1 MRSSSYFDFNKEYNE
16 RDLKFEVGDHV
27 RTSKYKNNFAK
38 DYVVNWCVE
47 VFVIKKVR
55 NIVPWKYVVLV
66 IRVEEAIKRKAKK
79 LSVKKKDSDDFFKS
93 WIDKKDIA
101 I

>member
-55 NIVPWKYVVLV
+55 NIVPWKYVILV
-66 IRVEEAIKRKAKK
+66 IRVEEAIKR
-79 LSVKKKDSDDFFKS
+79 
-93 WIDKKDIA
+93 
-101 I
+101 

>member
-38 DYVVNWCVE
+38 GYVVNWCVE

-55 NIVPWKYVVLV
+55 NIVPWKYVIFV

-79 LSVKKKDSDDFFKS
+79 LNAK
-93 WIDKKDIA
+93 
-101 I
+101 

>member
-79 LSVKKKDSDDFFKS
+79 LSAK
-93 WIDKKDIA
+93 
-101 I
+101 

>member
-1 MRSSSYFDFNKEYNE
+1 MKSSSYFDFNKEYNE

-79 LSVKKKDSDDFFKS
+79 LSAK
-93 WIDKKDIA
+93 
-101 I
+101 

>member
-55 NIVPWKYVVLV
+55 NIVPWKYVILV

-79 LSVKKKDSDDFFKS
+79 LNAK
-93 WIDKKDIA
+93 
-101 I
+101 

>member
-47 VFVIKKVR
+47 VFVIKRVR

-79 LSVKKKDSDDFFKS
+79 LSAK
-93 WIDKKDIA
+93 
-101 I
+101 

>member
-47 VFVIKKVR
+47 VFEIKEVR
-55 NIVPWKYVVLV
+55 NIVPWKYVILV

-79 LSVKKKDSDDFFKS
+79 LNAK
-93 WIDKKDIA
+93 
-101 I
+101 

>member
-16 RDLKFEVGDHV
+16 GDLKFEVGDHV

-47 VFVIKKVR
+47 VFEIKEVR
-55 NIVPWKYVVLV
+55 NIVPWKYVILV

-79 LSVKKKDSDDFFKS
+79 LNAK
-93 WIDKKDIA
+93 
-101 I
+101 

>member
-16 RDLKFEVGDHV
+16 GDLKFEVGDHV

-47 VFVIKKVR
+47 VFEIKKVR
-55 NIVPWKYVVLV
+55 NIVPWKYVILV

-79 LSVKKKDSDDFFKS
+79 LNAK
-93 WIDKKDIA
+93 
-101 I
+101 

>member
-55 NIVPWKYVVLV
+55 NIVPWKYVIFV

-79 LSVKKKDSDDFFKS
+79 LNAK
-93 WIDKKDIA
+93 
-101 I
+101 